1 MVVVTSSIVVSPMCH
16 IFPCNILVT
25 QVLGRILE
33 SFISCLASKSGV
45 NHGNWLT
52 CL

>member
-1 MVVVTSSIVVSPMCH
+1 MLVVACLVGIPMCYTFPH
-16 IFPCNILVT
+16 IILVT
-25 QVLGRILE
+25 RDMGRILE
-33 SFISCLASKSGV
+33 SLRHAYLAKSGV